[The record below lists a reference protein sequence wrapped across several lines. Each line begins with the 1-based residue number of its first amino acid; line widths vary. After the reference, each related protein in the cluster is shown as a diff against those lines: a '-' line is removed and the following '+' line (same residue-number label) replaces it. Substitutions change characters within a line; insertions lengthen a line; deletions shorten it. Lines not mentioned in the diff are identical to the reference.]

1 MVETIDQYF
10 ALLISVLPFDSS
22 EVVFHIRFTFINF
35 CFNFIELRTV
45 NQIKKLFIIYIYYY
59 YFYIF
64 FLFSA
69 LKFFSLS
76 QFLLYIAYLK
86 FNNFFIITYCLNFGM

>member
-45 NQIKKLFIIYIYYY
+45 NQIKKTFYNLYILLLFLYFFFVLGFEILFVIIVFIIYSISE
-59 YFYIF
+59 I
-64 FLFSA
+64 
-69 LKFFSLS
+69 
-76 QFLLYIAYLK
+76 
-86 FNNFFIITYCLNFGM
+86 